1 MSNISSLISPGILNT
16 LNSTG
21 LPNAFGDQV
30 KETAKKKIISAALG
44 QTQILQQKLEDIIKK
59 KLELEITHKA
69 NLKKLDSQYIPGKP
83 EKSVLTEEEYN
94 VAVVI
99 ENARYEVEKE
109 LLNKQQ
115 QDTENQIQSITKDPK
130 IKRKLESL
138 KYKTKIKRDKV
149 KNKANRSKATKNLLK
164 STAKSAAPLLMYSSI
179 IIISKLVRENNK
191 LKELVDQT
199 NEIIDNA
206 STPEQLDNARVSRN
220 SAYNILT
227 NNEQNLINIQNK
239 LELITLLVSIITITS
254 NTILFSISS
263 PGTPASAYA
272 AYDKAVRLLDLLN
285 VILLALLAVLDPIIS
300 YLNELKLQLKEIDN
314 KLDLETINANSL
326 DNLNALLNS
335 IKQPKD
341 EIYKGFKLK
350 IKEDQ
355 DPRTFV
361 KDSIKRHY
369 AVALDKYNVEVIKSN
384 YSYTLEPQIL
394 IDQLKIIIDQQN
406 LQA

>member
-1 MSNISSLISPGILNT
+1 MSNVSSLISPGILNT
-16 LNSTG
+16 LTSTG
-21 LPNAFGDQV
+21 LPSAFGDQV
-30 KETAKKKIISAALG
+30 KETAKKKVISAALG
-44 QTQILQQKLEDIIKK
+44 QVQILQQKLEDIIKK

-69 NLKKLDSQYIPGKP
+69 NLRKLDSQYIPGEP

-94 VAVVI
+94 TAVVI

-109 LLNKQQ
+109 SLNKQQ

-130 IKRKLESL
+130 TKRKLESL
-138 KYKTKIKRDKV
+138 KYKTKVKKDKV

-164 STAKSAAPLLMYSSI
+164 STAKSAAPLLMYSSVI
-179 IIISKLVRENNK
+179 VISKLVRENNK

-206 STPEQLDNARVSRN
+206 STPEQLEQARVSRN
-220 SAYNILT
+220 SAYNVLT

-254 NTILFSISS
+254 NVILASISF
-263 PGTPASAYA
+263 PGTPPSAYA
-272 AYDKAVRLLDLLN
+272 VYDKAIRLLSLLN

-300 YLNELKLQLKEIDN
+300 YLNELKAQLKEIDN
-314 KLDLETINANSL
+314 KLDLETINNNSL
-326 DNLNALLNS
+326 DNLNALLNN

-341 EIYKGFKLK
+341 EIYKGFRLR

-361 KDSIKRHY
+361 RDSIKRHY
-369 AVALDKYNVEVIKSN
+369 AAAFDRDNVEVIKSD

-394 IDQLKIIIDQQN
+394 IDQLKVIIDQRN